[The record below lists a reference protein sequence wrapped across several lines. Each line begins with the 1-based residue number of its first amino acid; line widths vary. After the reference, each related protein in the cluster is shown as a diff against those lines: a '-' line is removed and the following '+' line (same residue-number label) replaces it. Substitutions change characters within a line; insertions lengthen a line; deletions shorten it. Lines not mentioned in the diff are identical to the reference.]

1 MTAAS
6 RRAFVRPL
14 TSLPLVTTL
23 SLPFLMSSY
32 AVGIDLGGT
41 NLKAALVHRENG
53 IVEITQRRT
62 EADQGPQH
70 VLDRIATLADHM
82 REGAPSAIAGV
93 GIGSPGAI
101 NWERTT
107 VSRPPNLPDWD
118 SLNLTSEIRDQLGDV
133 PVIVENDANVAGLGS
148 AFHGA
153 GRSFD
158 SFIMVTLGTGVGGAI
173 IYQNQIFRGSTGGAA
188 EIGHMTIDYEGPYAN
203 SGVAGAIEA
212 YLGQEFLSGHA
223 GDRLVNH
230 PDSALHD
237 LVDGDLN
244 QLNPRILYEA
254 ASNGDDAA
262 QQMLAWAGHKLGC
275 VLGSAINL
283 LDIRTV
289 VVGGGV
295 SAAGDFILDPARE
308 ALPKFVMPALREDV
322 TIRQEVL
329 GNEVSLLGAAR
340 LAFEG
345 RDAQV

>member
-1 MTAAS
+1 
-6 RRAFVRPL
+6 
-14 TSLPLVTTL
+14 
-23 SLPFLMSSY
+23 MSSY

-41 NLKAALVHRENG
+41 NLKAALVHREDG

-62 EADQGPQH
+62 EAEEGPQH
-70 VLDRIATLADHM
+70 VVDRIATLADHM
-82 REGAPSAIAGV
+82 REGAPNGIVGI

-101 NWERTT
+101 NWGRTT
-107 VSRPPNLPDWD
+107 VTRPPNLPGWD
-118 SLNLTSEIRDQLGDV
+118 SLNLANLLQEHLGDV
-133 PVIVENDANVAGLGS
+133 SVIVENDANVAGLGS
-148 AFHGA
+148 AFYGA

-173 IYQNQIFRGSTGGAA
+173 IYGNKIFRGSTGGAA

-203 SGVAGAIEA
+203 TGVAGAIEG
-212 YLGQEFLSGHA
+212 YLGQAFLSDHA
-223 GDRLVNH
+223 RDRLVNY
-230 PDSALHD
+230 PESLLHD
-237 LVDGDLN
+237 LVDGDLD

-254 ASNGDDAA
+254 ANEGDEAA
-262 QQMLAWAGHKLGC
+262 ERILAWAGHKLGC

-308 ALPKFVMPALREDV
+308 ALPNFVMPGLREDV
-322 TIRQEVL
+322 SIHQEVL

-345 RDAQV
+345 REAQV

>member
-1 MTAAS
+1 
-6 RRAFVRPL
+6 
-14 TSLPLVTTL
+14 
-23 SLPFLMSSY
+23 MSSY

-53 IVEITQRRT
+53 IEEITQRPT

-70 VLDRIATLADHM
+70 VVDRIAALADEL
-82 REGAPSAIAGV
+82 RAQAPAEIRGI

-107 VSRPPNLPDWD
+107 VTRPPNLPGWD
-118 SLNLTSEIRDQLGDV
+118 SVNLTSLLREQLGDV
-133 PVIVENDANVAGLGS
+133 AVILENDANVAGLGS

-153 GRSFD
+153 GRSVD

-173 IYQNQIFRGSTGGAA
+173 IYNNKIFRGSTGGAA

-203 SGVAGAIEA
+203 TGVAGAIEG
-212 YLGQEFLSGHA
+212 YIGQKFLSDHA
-223 GDRLVNH
+223 RDRLVNY
-230 PDSALHD
+230 PDSLLHD
-237 LVDGDLN
+237 LVDGDLE

-254 ASNGDDAA
+254 ASEGDEAA
-262 QQMLAWAGHKLGC
+262 ERILSWAGHKLGC
-275 VLGSAINL
+275 VLGAAINL

-295 SAAGDFILDPARE
+295 SAAGDFILEPARE
-308 ALPKFVMPALREDV
+308 TLPNFVMPGLRDDV
-322 TIRQEVL
+322 TIQQEVL

-345 RDAQV
+345 REAHV